1 MPLMGA
7 IYVGTS
13 GLQTSQNSLNT
24 TAHNLSNMDTQ
35 GYVRQQTLLGDKIY
49 NTIKN
54 ATVTTSS
61 QQVGLGVTYS
71 KVRQVRD
78 YFLDQSYRRES
89 GRSAFYDESYNAM
102 MEVEDLLDEMNDD
115 ASFNKAMTNFWST
128 IEELAKTPDDTTIQ
142 RMLVQN
148 AQSFLTNATQVYEG
162 LVDYQNELNAHIRD
176 KVKEINSL
184 GHTIYDMNNQI
195 RAIEVGGI
203 ETANDLRDIR
213 NKALDDLANLV
224 NISYSEDLYGSIRV
238 QVEGV
243 DFVAGDYVY
252 EMNTVQDT
260 DTGFHIPYW
269 EINAVAVDNTMKAG
283 DNVYTAEDGTL
294 LDITSARVFDMKALI
309 SSEKNTD
316 VGQLRAM
323 LYIRGD
329 KIANY
334 TDIPVKPEPPLESDY
349 IGDPAGFETAKSR
362 FLADMERYDADTAY
376 YDHTIAQSVCM
387 NIQAEFDQ
395 LIHNVVTTVN
405 DILKDAADPVSGYMC
420 DDDGYPLQIFKK
432 VASDGYFRDET
443 TGKYYVADASGN
455 PILDA
460 NGKVQWNY
468 NEEITYDDFR
478 TETLY
483 SIPNLMINPTL
494 IREAGKMGFKKPD
507 GVVDFDT
514 AAKLIE
520 GFDANIYVLNP
531 NVTTKCSINTYYSNL
546 VSQVAN
552 SGSVYKNISES
563 QLKTVDS
570 IQYSREQV
578 QGVSSDEELTSMIK
592 FQNAYNAS
600 SRYINVIDEMLE
612 HIIVSLA

>member
-7 IYVGTS
+7 MYVGTS
-13 GLQTSQNSLNT
+13 GLQTSQNALNT

-35 GYVRQQTLLGDKIY
+35 GYVRQQTLLANKVYD
-49 NTIKN
+49 TIKY
-54 ATVTTSS
+54 ATPATAA

-89 GRSAFYDESYNAM
+89 GRSAFYSESYNALT
-102 MEVEDLLDEMNDD
+102 EVEDLLDELNDD
-115 ASFNKAMTNFWST
+115 ASFNKAMSNFWST
-128 IEELAKTPDDTTIQ
+128 IEELGKTPDDTTIQ

-148 AQSFLTNATQVYEG
+148 AQSFLTNASQVYQG
-162 LVDYQNELNAHIRD
+162 LIDYQNELNSHIRD
-176 KVKEINSL
+176 KVNEISNL
-184 GHTIYDMNNQI
+184 GHTIYEMNNQI

-213 NKALDDLANLV
+213 NKALDDLSNLV
-224 NISYSEDLYGSIRV
+224 NVSYSEDLFGSIKV
-238 QVEGV
+238 QVEGI
-243 DFVAGDYVY
+243 DFVAGDTVF
-252 EMNTVQDT
+252 EMNVVQDT
-260 DTGFHIPYW
+260 DTGFYIPYW
-269 EINAVAVDNTMKAG
+269 EISAIPVEDTMKAG
-283 DNVYTAEDGTL
+283 ENVYTAEDGKL
-294 LDITSARVFDMKALI
+294 LDISAARVFNMKALI

-316 VGQLRAM
+316 VGQLRSM

-334 TDIPVKPEPPLESDY
+334 TDIPVKPEPPEESDY
-349 IGDPAGFETAKSR
+349 ATPAEFEDAKSR
-362 FLADMERYDADTAY
+362 YLADLDRYEADTAY
-376 YDHTIAQSVCM
+376 YNTTIAQSICM

-405 DILKDAADPVSGYMC
+405 GILEEVADPVSGYMC
-420 DDDGYPLQIFKK
+420 DDDGTPLQLFKK
-432 VASDGYFRDET
+432 VSSDGYYKDPV
-443 TGKYYVADASGN
+443 TGYYYVSDMAGN
-455 PILDA
+455 PIYDA
-460 NGKVQWNY
+460 DGNVQWNY
-468 NEEITYDDFR
+468 NEEITNDSYH

-483 SIPNLMINPTL
+483 SIPNLMVNPTL
-494 IREAGKMGFKKPD
+494 IREAGKLGFKRPD
-507 GVVDFDT
+507 GVVDYDT
-514 AAKLIE
+514 AAKLIA
-520 GFDANIYVLNP
+520 GFDADIYVLNP

-563 QLKTVDS
+563 QQKTVDS
-570 IQYSREQV
+570 IGYSREQV

-592 FQNAYNAS
+592 FQNAYNAA